1 MKLETKTAPRVG
13 DSNIDRVISKIYKD
27 INEIINS
34 LNQKPVPHRNDTS
47 GKSGDI
53 RLSQKGKSLYVIEG
67 RFSDGWAETNMTLK
81 EK

>member
-1 MKLETKTAPRVG
+1 MKLETKIAPRVG
-13 DSNIDRVISKIYKD
+13 DTNIDRVIAKIYTD
-27 INEIINS
+27 MNEIINS
-34 LNQKPVPHRNDTS
+34 LNQKPTPHRKDTS

-67 RFSDGWAETNMTLK
+67 RFEDGWAETNMTLK